1 MPCAEIRERGSSQF
15 LVAEIRHL
23 TSNCFSRTTLIRLR
37 HLLPLPRAK
46 ESPVEAERMAKNS
59 SPASGKMKV
68 RIPSRNHAVAGTGA
82 GDGGIAATLAAGGGR
97 LPSCFV
103 EKIACDVAAT
113 PSSPERCGDFD
124 CDEASQPPSR
134 HLFYR
139 AASQPAGAAA
149 SSRRMVGALAARCR
163 LHWQPR
169 WLPPPFQT
177 GSIRNDAVGLGSAPS
192 RPALDAWHQSTVG
205 CVSVPLC
212 SARGRAERQPGRL
225 CSPEI
230 QRHHSGS
237 DAIFGRPKLVF
248 CQDLAV
254 GCRFRTC
261 ACDLSPASRHLRRCQ
276 PWPGGVCIC
285 HSL

>member
-1 MPCAEIRERGSSQF
+1 
-15 LVAEIRHL
+15 
-23 TSNCFSRTTLIRLR
+23 
-37 HLLPLPRAK
+37 
-46 ESPVEAERMAKNS
+46 MAKNS

-82 GDGGIAATLAAGGGR
+82 GDGGVAATLAAGGGR

-149 SSRRMVGALAARCR
+149 SSRRMVGELAASCR
-163 LHWQPR
+163 LHWQPG

-177 GSIRNDAVGLGSAPS
+177 GSKPEPCSWFGERARPGRSGS
-192 RPALDAWHQSTVG
+192 RPRGPHLTLGTDP
-205 CVSVPLC
+205 PLG
-212 SARGRAERQPGRL
+212 A
-225 CSPEI
+225 
-230 QRHHSGS
+230 
-237 DAIFGRPKLVF
+237 
-248 CQDLAV
+248 
-254 GCRFRTC
+254 FR
-261 ACDLSPASRHLRRCQ
+261 
-276 PWPGGVCIC
+276 CIC
-285 HSL
+285 VRREGAPNDSRGGCAPQKFNCITPA